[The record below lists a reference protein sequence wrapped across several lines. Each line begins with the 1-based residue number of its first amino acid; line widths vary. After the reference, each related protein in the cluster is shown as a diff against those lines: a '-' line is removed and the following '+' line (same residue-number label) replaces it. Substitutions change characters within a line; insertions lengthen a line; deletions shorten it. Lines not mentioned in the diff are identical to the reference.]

1 MKSLPASAGD
11 TGDVG
16 SVPGLGRSPGIG
28 NGTPLQYSWLENSLD
43 RGAWWAMVHEVT
55 GLDTRLHILIYI
67 VNMDAFVI

>member
-1 MKSLPASAGD
+1 MKNPLANAGD

-28 NGTPLQYSWLENSLD
+28 NGTPLQYSWLENSMD

-55 GLDTRLHILIYI
+55 RVGH
-67 VNMDAFVI
+67 N